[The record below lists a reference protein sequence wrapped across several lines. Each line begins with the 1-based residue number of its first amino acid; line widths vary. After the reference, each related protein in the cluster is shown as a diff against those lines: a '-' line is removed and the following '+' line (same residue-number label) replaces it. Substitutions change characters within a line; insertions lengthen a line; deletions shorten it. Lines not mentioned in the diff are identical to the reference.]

1 MPKVSPTACSLNH
14 PNFPTAFYNSISVT
28 QQEQGARQRGGGA
41 VVKAHLG
48 VTLKLIS
55 LSGPV
60 S

>member
-14 PNFPTAFYNSISVT
+14 PNFPTAFYNSIRVT
-28 QQEQGARQRGGGA
+28 QQEQGARQRGGA